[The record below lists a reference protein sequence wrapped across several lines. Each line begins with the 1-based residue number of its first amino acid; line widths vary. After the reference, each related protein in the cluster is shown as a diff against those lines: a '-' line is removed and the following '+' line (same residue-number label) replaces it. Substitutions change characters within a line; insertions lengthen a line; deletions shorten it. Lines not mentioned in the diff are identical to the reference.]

1 MPLTDLQ
8 KIRFYFEEGKRLW
21 AAMPEKV
28 ASREFYE
35 LWENIQQ
42 PSPFRVDAASLELM
56 GGVFELPAA
65 ESPRMGCF
73 GWDVGNGCAALTVEC
88 SEWLKKYLLFFSDGE
103 PFISEEP
110 VEFAADDELKHGE
123 KLEVIYDLAA
133 HLRKNHPG
141 CDIAKLKKKDFV
153 EYLGEIAADYD
164 SRIINSMKLMSVGFM
179 RNLFQQALSDQASD
193 EVDRQLSLPLDGDYA
208 QEADEDFNPA
218 FTVRNLCGSIP
229 AQTRWQVRRNLQFLS
244 DACRT
249 AAENEREFLLVFK
262 DAESL
267 GKPAGH
273 ELGIRLKIDP
283 GTPVSEGDIL
293 NVYIRGERDIFG
305 TFRIDIFDGDVIF
318 GRLRCDDADHFSE
331 RRPQMFGRLQ
341 RSPRTFISNLADN
354 LCRAIG
360 EEQPQE
366 LGALDHVLGL
376 KDLPFD
382 FSLQPELPQDMDASQ
397 RQAWCTAVNPANPLV
412 LIQGPPGTGKTHVLE
427 QVVRHLCRK
436 NLRILVAAPSNTAVD
451 NICRRIADLPVL
463 RFGKTTYSMAPD
475 VAEKCWIGESANVAR
490 FVDLRRSRGIGGIYA
505 GTHIGLLKDNIVVE
519 DMLRNGRYDVI
530 IFDEAGMS
538 NLEEFLLCVKLGN
551 RAVLFGDHQQLPPF
565 PLPQN
570 VIERLHA
577 ECGPVTREQNY
588 MITRSAL
595 EWLIEGRNCPVIML
609 QRSYRCQNPRL
620 LRFASTLFYDAG
632 VRPSRRAE
640 YYQLSFHERKLKYP
654 PRTLLFYSTSALPPE
669 LRSECLSL
677 EGSKP
682 GLSNHTEAVICCLAF
697 YRALQ
702 RYDIDE
708 ITIIAPYRKQVKLIR
723 RLISLEKA
731 REVIPEK
738 EISDKTWMHFLSS
751 RIATVD
757 SFQGG
762 ESDIVIICYVRSNEN
777 GGIGFIDNP
786 NRINVAHTRCRREIN
801 IVGDL
806 DCLKRQARNNIFVRM
821 ERAFRRDGEV
831 LQVTENMLPEAT
843 PEATPEPACES

>member
-21 AAMPEKV
+21 SSMPERV
-28 ASREFYE
+28 VSREFYE

-42 PSPFRVDAASLELM
+42 PLPFRIDTDSFELM
-56 GGVFELPAA
+56 GYSFDFPRAA
-65 ESPRMGCF
+65 SPKMGCF
-73 GWDVGNGCAALTVEC
+73 GWEHNSGCAALMVEC
-88 SEWLKKYLLFFSDGE
+88 AEWSRKYLLFFSDGE
-103 PFISEEP
+103 PFVSEEEI
-110 VEFAADDELKHGE
+110 EFFNEDELKHGE
-123 KLEVIYDLAA
+123 KLEIIYDLTAY
-133 HLRKNHPG
+133 LRKHHPSF
-141 CDIAKLKKKDFV
+141 DISKLKKKEFV
-153 EYLGEIAADYD
+153 EYLDRIAGDYD
-164 SRIINSMKLMSVGFM
+164 RRIINSMKLMSVGFM
-179 RNLFQQALSDQASD
+179 RNLFQQALSDHASD
-193 EVDRQLSLPLDGDYA
+193 EVDQQLSLPLDGDYA
-208 QEADEDFNPA
+208 QETDDDCNPA
-218 FTVRNLCGSIP
+218 FTVRNLRDSIAP
-229 AQTRWQVRRNLQFLS
+229 QTRWQVWRNLKFLA
-244 DACRT
+244 DGCRF

-262 DAESL
+262 DAEPL
-267 GKPAGH
+267 GEPNGH
-273 ELGIRLKIDP
+273 EFAIKMKIDP
-283 GTPVSEGDIL
+283 GTPISEGDIL
-293 NVYIRGERDIFG
+293 NVFVRGERDIFG
-305 TFRIDIFDGDVIF
+305 TFRVDIFDGDIIF
-318 GRLRCDDADHFSE
+318 GRLRCDDALNFTALRH
-331 RRPQMFGRLQ
+331 QMFGRLQ
-341 RSPRTFISNLADN
+341 RSPRTFVANLTEN
-354 LCRAIG
+354 LCRSIT
-360 EEQPQE
+360 EEEPEE

-376 KDLPFD
+376 KELTFD
-382 FSLQPELPQDMDASQ
+382 FSLQPDMPEDMDASQ

-412 LIQGPPGTGKTHVLE
+412 LIQGPPGTGKTYVLE

-451 NICRRIADLPVL
+451 NICRRITDLPVL
-463 RFGKTTYSMAPD
+463 RFGKTTYSIAPD
-475 VAEKCWIGESANVAR
+475 VAERCWIGEPANVTR
-490 FVDLRRSRGIGGIYA
+490 FVELRRNRGVGGIYA
-505 GTHIGLLKDNIVVE
+505 GTHIGLMKDDIVAE
-519 DMLRNGRYDVI
+519 DMFRNGRYDVI

-570 VIERLHA
+570 VLERLYS
-577 ECGPVTREQNY
+577 ECGPVTHEQNY

-595 EWLIEGRNCPVIML
+595 EWLIEGRGCPVIML

-632 VRPSRRAE
+632 VKPSRRAE

-669 LRSECLSL
+669 LKSECLSL

-682 GLSNHTEAVICCLAF
+682 GLSNRTEALVCCQAF
-697 YRALQ
+697 YQALR
-702 RYDIDE
+702 RYDIEE

-723 RLISLEKA
+723 KLISLDKA
-731 REVIPEK
+731 REAVPDK
-738 EISDKTWMHFLSS
+738 EISEKTWAKFQAS

-806 DCLKRQARNNIFVRM
+806 ECLKRQARNNIFVRM

-831 LQVTENMLPEAT
+831 IPVTEAMLAEAQ
-843 PEATPEPACES
+843 AEPAEV

>member
-1 MPLTDLQ
+1 MPLTDFQ

-21 AAMPEKV
+21 ASMPEKV

-42 PSPFRVDAASLELM
+42 PRLFRVDAGSLELT
-56 GGVFELPAA
+56 GNLFELPAA
-65 ESPRMGCF
+65 ASPKMGCF
-73 GWDVGNGCAALTVEC
+73 GWDAANGCAALTVEC
-88 SEWLKKYLLFFSDGE
+88 AEWTRKYLLFFSDGE
-103 PFISEEP
+103 PFISEET
-110 VEFAADDELKHGE
+110 VEFFSDDELKHGE
-123 KLEVIYDLAA
+123 KLEIIYDLAA
-133 HLRKNHPG
+133 HLRKHHPD
-141 CDIAKLKKKDFV
+141 CDISKLKKKEFT
-153 EYLGEIAADYD
+153 EYLDEIAADYD
-164 SRIINSMKLMSVGFM
+164 RRIVNSMKLMSAGFM

-208 QEADEDFNPA
+208 RESDDDFNPA
-218 FTVRNLCGSIP
+218 FTVRNLCEVIP
-229 AQTRWQVRRNLQFLS
+229 AQTPWQVRRNLQFLS
-244 DACRT
+244 DSCRF
-249 AAENEREFLLVFK
+249 AAENEREFLLIFK
-262 DAESL
+262 DAEPL
-267 GKPAGH
+267 GEPAGH
-273 ELGIRLKIDP
+273 ELGIRMEIDP

-293 NVYIRGERDIFG
+293 NVFVRGERDIFG

-318 GRLRCDDADHFSE
+318 GRLRCDDAAHFHE
-331 RRPQMFGRLQ
+331 FRTQMFGRLQ
-341 RSPRTFISNLADN
+341 RSPRTFVSNLADN
-354 LCRAIG
+354 LCRAVA
-360 EEQPQE
+360 EERRE
-366 LGALDHVLGL
+366 DFGAFDYVFGL
-376 KDLPFD
+376 KDLAFD
-382 FSLQPELPQDMDASQ
+382 FSLQPDVPQDMDASQ

-427 QVVRHLCRK
+427 QVVRHLCRR

-463 RFGKTTYSMAPD
+463 RFGKNTYSIASD
-475 VAEKCWIGESANVAR
+475 VADKCWIGEPANVAR
-490 FVDLRRSRGIGGIYA
+490 FVELRRSRGIGGIYA
-505 GTHIGLLKDNIVVE
+505 GTHIGLLKDDIVVE
-519 DMLRNGRYDVI
+519 DMFQNGRYDVI

-538 NLEEFLLCVKLGN
+538 DLEEFLLCVRLGN
-551 RAVLFGDHQQLPPF
+551 RAILFGDHQQLPPF
-565 PLPQN
+565 PLPRN

-595 EWLIEGRNCPVIML
+595 EWLIEARNCPVIML

-632 VRPSRRAE
+632 VKPSRRAE
-640 YYQLSFHERKLKYP
+640 YYRLSFHERSLKYP
-654 PRTLLFYSTSALPPE
+654 PRTLLFYSTSALPPA
-669 LRSECLSL
+669 LRAECLSL

-697 YRALQ
+697 YRALR
-702 RYDIDE
+702 RYDIGE
-708 ITIIAPYRKQVKLIR
+708 ITIIVPYRKQVKLIR
-723 RLISLEKA
+723 KMISLDKA
-731 REVIPEK
+731 RQAAPEK
-738 EISDKTWMHFLSS
+738 EISDKAWTHFLSS

-786 NRINVAHTRCRREIN
+786 NRINVAHTRCRCEIN

-806 DCLKRQARNNIFVRM
+806 DCLKRQARNNIFLRM

-831 LQVTENMLPEAT
+831 VRVTESMLAEAA
-843 PEATPEPACES
+843 EKAGLSG